1 MFFFKIARPENND
14 WKRGNMNS
22 LYDSVMT
29 NQPPTINYSSSFRSS
44 HPEMFLEKGVLKICS
59 KFTGEHPSWNVISIK
74 LLSNFIEITPRLGL
88 CPVNLLHIFRTS
100 FPKNTFGWLLLRL
113 ETKWDC
119 QRFKCG
125 EDRLIHCSEICLC
138 IDCENGKKMKI

>member
-1 MFFFKIARPENND
+1 
-14 WKRGNMNS
+14 MNS

-29 NQPPTINYSSSFRSS
+29 NQPTTVHYSSSLRSS
-44 HPEMFLEKGVLKICS
+44 HLEVFLEKGVLKICS
-59 KFTGEHPSWNVISIK
+59 KFTVEQASWNVISIK
-74 LLSNFIEITPRLGL
+74 LLSSFIEITSQLGL
-88 CPVNLLHIFRTS
+88 CPVNLLHIFRTP
-100 FPKNTFGWLLLRL
+100 FPKNTSGWQLLKF

-138 IDCENGKKMKI
+138 IDCENAKKMKI